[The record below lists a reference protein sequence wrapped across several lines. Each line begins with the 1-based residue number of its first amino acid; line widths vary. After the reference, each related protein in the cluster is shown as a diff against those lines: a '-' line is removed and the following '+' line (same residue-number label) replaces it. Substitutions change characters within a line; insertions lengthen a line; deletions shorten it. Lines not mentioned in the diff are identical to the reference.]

1 VGLVDPRTG
10 RQPFAVVQLRA
21 ENLRFSSYNLV
32 GFQNHLKFPEQK
44 RIMRLIPGLENA
56 EFLRLG
62 QIHRNTYINAPRL
75 LNPDLSFRSAPQV
88 FVAGQLSGVEGYVEC
103 ISTGLLAGMALA
115 SRALG
120 EVEGPRSCDS
130 ELPGLRAGELPGP
143 SGGRGDPY
151 MPPPRA
157 SALGSLVHYITH
169 ASSTNYQPANISF
182 DLLPPIEGL
191 PRAIARD
198 RRARRE
204 KQCERAL
211 TDFAGWLETMAGP
224 LSVVR
229 CPL

>member
-1 VGLVDPRTG
+1 
-10 RQPFAVVQLRA
+10 
-21 ENLRFSSYNLV
+21 
-32 GFQNHLKFPEQK
+32 
-44 RIMRLIPGLENA
+44 
-56 EFLRLG
+56 
-62 QIHRNTYINAPRL
+62 
-75 LNPDLSFRSAPQV
+75 
-88 FVAGQLSGVEGYVEC
+88 
-103 ISTGLLAGMALA
+103 
-115 SRALG
+115 
-120 EVEGPRSCDS
+120 
-130 ELPGLRAGELPGP
+130 
-143 SGGRGDPY
+143 